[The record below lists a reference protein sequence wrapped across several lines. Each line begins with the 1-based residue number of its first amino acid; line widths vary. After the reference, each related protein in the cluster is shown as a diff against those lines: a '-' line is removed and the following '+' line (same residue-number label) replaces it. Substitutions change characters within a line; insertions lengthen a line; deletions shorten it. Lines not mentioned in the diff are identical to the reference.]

1 MKIVKIVHSATFVYL
16 FAHDEVVAMSF
27 PIKCNAIMCHDA
39 IIQNALL
46 SQFELESIYFIQKWQ
61 LNQEDFGGIIANY
74 TIDVQILVHLT

>member
-1 MKIVKIVHSATFVYL
+1 
-16 FAHDEVVAMSF
+16 
-27 PIKCNAIMCHDA
+27 MCHDA